1 MGYFASSLLVITD
14 QLNGGRE
21 KQQGIKWLMSLAFFY
36 ALELL
41 INMASN
47 PTRIKVM
54 CGMYSM
60 DLYMRDCDWQLKI
73 EFTMSD
79 SDTSGRLI

>member
-1 MGYFASSLLVITD
+1 MVNVCCI
-14 QLNGGRE
+14 
-21 KQQGIKWLMSLAFFY
+21 FY

-47 PTRIKVM
+47 PTQIKIM
-54 CGMYSM
+54 CGMYSV
-60 DLYMRDCDWQLKI
+60 DLYMGDCDWQLNI
-73 EFTMSD
+73 EFTTPD